1 MGWAYF
7 WILVSIV
14 LACVAADITPH
25 LSERRPSFKI
35 ISIREQRVILEHES
49 DGQIQKHY
57 AVDVAADGG
66 VWKLVINR
74 ENKVVVQRFVAGP

>member
-1 MGWAYF
+1 M
-7 WILVSIV
+7 V
-14 LACVAADITPH
+14 LACVAADIYP
-25 LSERRPSFKI
+25 RYFNRQPSFHI

-74 ENKVVVQRFVAGP
+74 ENKVVVQRFVSGVPD